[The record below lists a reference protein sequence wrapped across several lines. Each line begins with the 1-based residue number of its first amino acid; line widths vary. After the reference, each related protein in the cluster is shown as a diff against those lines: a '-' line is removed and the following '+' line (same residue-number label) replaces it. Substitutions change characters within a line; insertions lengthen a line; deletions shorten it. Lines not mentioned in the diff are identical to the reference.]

1 MAKNIRAKFFEE
13 QRETTKV
20 ALVEI
25 SIIGDPS
32 TVVLKV
38 TEEHKEQFPD
48 EWKAFAGGKDDVV
61 TDGTPL
67 TDVKGIGP
75 KLASKLKVNGIHTAE
90 QLAAVNDGG
99 LEAVGMSAYTHRQS
113 ARELLNLVPDSVGS
127 IAP

>member
-38 TEEHKEQFPD
+38 TEEHKEQF
-48 EWKAFAGGKDDVV
+48 
-61 TDGTPL
+61 
-67 TDVKGIGP
+67 GP
-75 KLASKLKVNGIHTAE
+75 HA
-90 QLAAVNDGG
+90 
-99 LEAVGMSAYTHRQS
+99 
-113 ARELLNLVPDSVGS
+113 
-127 IAP
+127 

>member
-75 KLASKLKVNGIHTAE
+75 KLASKLKV
-90 QLAAVNDGG
+90 
-99 LEAVGMSAYTHRQS
+99 VGMSAYTHRQS